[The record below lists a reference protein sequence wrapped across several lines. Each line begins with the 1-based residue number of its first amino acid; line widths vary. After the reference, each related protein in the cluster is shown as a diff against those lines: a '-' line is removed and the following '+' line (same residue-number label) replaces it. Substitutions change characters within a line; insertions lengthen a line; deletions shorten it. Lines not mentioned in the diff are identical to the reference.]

1 MDTIIY
7 VSIVYTIIFFIFIYG
22 TLYIILHYYRDVI
35 LPSTN
40 RRRSINNRIHP
51 DLIQLQQIHNEMTI
65 SSRYIQ
71 QRQDVMEQLK
81 NTVVIINADNSIQLG
96 LKN

>member
-7 VSIVYTIIFFIFIYG
+7 VTIAYTILFFIFVYG
-22 TLYIILHYYRDVI
+22 ILYIILYYYRDVI
-35 LPSTN
+35 LPSTT
-40 RRRSINNRIHP
+40 RRSINNRVYP
-51 DLIQLQQIHNEMTI
+51 DLIRLQQIHNEMTI

-71 QRQDVMEQLK
+71 QRQHVMEQLK
-81 NTVVIINADNSIQLG
+81 NTVVIINANDSIQLG

>member
-7 VSIVYTIIFFIFIYG
+7 VTIGYTILFFIF
-22 TLYIILHYYRDVI
+22 LYCILYAIVYYYRDMI

-40 RRRSINNRIHP
+40 RRSINNRVYP
-51 DLIQLQQIHNEMTI
+51 DLIRLQQIHNEMTI

-81 NTVVIINADNSIQLG
+81 NTVVIINADDSIQLG

>member
-7 VSIVYTIIFFIFIYG
+7 VTIGYTILFFIF
-22 TLYIILHYYRDVI
+22 LYCILYAIVYYYRDMI
-35 LPSTN
+35 LPSTT
-40 RRRSINNRIHP
+40 RRSIINRVYP
-51 DLIQLQQIHNEMTI
+51 DLIRLQQIHNEMTI

-71 QRQDVMEQLK
+71 QRQQVMEQLK

-96 LKN
+96 LEN

>member
-7 VSIVYTIIFFIFIYG
+7 VSIAYTIIFFIFLYC
-22 TLYIILHYYRDVI
+22 TLYAILYYYRDMI

-40 RRRSINNRIHP
+40 RQRTINNRIYP
-51 DLIQLQQIHNEMTI
+51 DLIRLQQIHNEITI

-81 NTVVIINADNSIQLG
+81 NTVVIINADDSIQLG
-96 LKN
+96 IEN

>member
-7 VSIVYTIIFFIFIYG
+7 VSIAYTVIFFIFLYC
-22 TLYIILHYYRDVI
+22 TLYAILYYYRDMI
-35 LPSTN
+35 FPSTN
-40 RRRSINNRIHP
+40 RRRSINNRIYP
-51 DLIQLQQIHNEMTI
+51 YLIRLQQIHNEMTI

-81 NTVVIINADNSIQLG
+81 NTVVIINADDSIQLG